1 MPESACLSLEVCQ
14 PVEEHARK
22 VMEWRND
29 PISLAMSY
37 HHSPKIWESFWPEFR
52 DTYFGH
58 PCLPPMFLCAQGKRI
73 AFLRYQPARHPEGT
87 KNGRAVD
94 IAINVAPAARGRGF
108 GRAAIELGSRY
119 LSRTAGVD
127 CVVAEVR
134 VENEGSR
141 RCFLGAG
148 FRQLGEAEKVVS
160 DTGELCRIILFIHDL
175 TSRYWRSNGVKVV
188 AEAGSNWRM
197 GTPARDVAMART
209 LIDVAVEARAD
220 AVKFQTYRP
229 ETVYVENAGFSPYLS
244 DAGIK
249 ESIRD
254 IFADLA
260 MPYDMIAELSAYCR
274 GHGVEFMSTPFSL
287 ADFTAIDPHVEAHKI
302 ASYEISHPHLL
313 RAAGASGKP
322 LLLSTGASTETD
334 IAWAVDTYRAAGGR
348 DLCLLQCTAKYPAP
362 LDAMNLRAIPWLR
375 ARFGVA
381 AGLSDHSRDPLRA
394 PLAAVALGATVIEKH
409 YTIDN
414 RLPGPDHAFA
424 ITADELKQMV
434 DAIRAVEQTLGDG
447 VKTVLAAER
456 ELAAYARRGVQATRS
471 IAMGETLREDH
482 NIAVLRPGQK
492 SLGVHPRHLSAIEGK
507 PAARDIALGE
517 GLLPGD
523 WGD

>member
-1 MPESACLSLEVCQ
+1 MLDEACLSLEICR
-14 PVEEHARK
+14 PVEEHARQ

-29 PISLAMSY
+29 PFSLAMFY
-37 HHSPKIWESFWPEFR
+37 HHSPKTWESFWPEFR
-52 DTYFGH
+52 DTYFSH
-58 PCLPPMFLCAQGKRI
+58 PSLPPMFLCTQGKRT
-73 AFLRYQPARHPEGT
+73 AFLRYQPVRHPEGA
-87 KNGRAVD
+87 NSGRTVD
-94 IAINVAPAARGRGF
+94 VSINVAPAARGRGL
-108 GRAAIELGSRY
+108 GRAAVELGSQY

-141 RCFLGAG
+141 RTFLGAG
-148 FRQLGEAEKVVS
+148 FREIGKTEKVVS
-160 DTGELCRIILFIHDL
+160 DTGERCLIVRFIHDL
-175 TSRYWRSNGVKVV
+175 TSRYWRSNGVKVI

-197 GTPARDVAMART
+197 GTPARDITMART
-209 LIDVAVEARAD
+209 LIDIAVGAGAD

-229 ETVYVENAGFSPYLS
+229 DTVYVENAGTSAYLS

-249 ESIRD
+249 ESIRN

-260 MPYDMIAELSAYCR
+260 MPYDMVAELAAYCGER
-274 GHGVEFMSTPFSL
+274 GIMFMSTPFSL
-287 ADFTAIDPHVEAHKI
+287 ADFAAIDPHVGAHKI

-322 LLLSTGASTETD
+322 LLLSTGASTEAD
-334 IAWAVDTYRAAGGR
+334 IAWAVDTYREAGGR
-348 DLCLLQCTAKYPAP
+348 DLCLLQCTAKYPSP
-362 LDAMNLRAIPWLR
+362 LDSMNLRAIPWLR
-375 ARFGVA
+375 ARFRVA
-381 AGLSDHSRDPLRA
+381 AGLSDHSREPLHA

-424 ITADELKQMV
+424 ITPDELGQMV
-434 DAIRAVEQTLGDG
+434 AGIRAVEQTLGDG
-447 VKTVLAAER
+447 VKAILAAEK

-471 IAMGETLREDH
+471 IKKGETLREDH
-482 NIAVLRPGQK
+482 NIAVLRPGQQP
-492 SLGVHPRHLSAIEGK
+492 LGVHPRHLGAIEGK
-507 PAARDIALGE
+507 PATRDIGLGE

-523 WGD
+523 WGT